1 MRSEGMEMEWSEFEK
16 RVLQT
21 LKGCQEGKDNPLIW
35 AMEIGKWAVRVPSPE
50 LGEVL
55 VSHLCFHNNH
65 PSLWKF
71 LHQALSST
79 LLFPLHVLSLLTAR
93 FVFELFTLFYFQ
105 AFCSEFIFSSFFCVI
120 VLHYAK
126 AVMEKIIKNSYFQLQ
141 WG

>member
-1 MRSEGMEMEWSEFEK
+1 MEMEMSEFEK

-21 LKGCQEGKDNPLIW
+21 LKGCQERKESPLTW
-35 AMEIGKWAVRVPSPE
+35 AMEVGKWAVRVPSPE
-50 LGEVL
+50 LGEIV
-55 VSHLCFHNNH
+55 VSHLCFQNNH

-93 FVFELFTLFYFQ
+93 FVFELFTPFFSFWHFVLN
-105 AFCSEFIFSSFFCVI
+105 FICSSFFCFI

-126 AVMEKIIKNSYFQLQ
+126 AVMEKKKKTGHFQFH